1 MNQKVGFML
10 QDDSMKNKRVAPI
23 CVLKVIRLKI
33 IDREGIKVRIHTDQ
47 NVKTTFICYNLF

>member
-10 QDDSMKNKRVAPI
+10 QDDSMKNKRVPPI

-33 IDREGIKVRIHTDQ
+33 IDREGIKVRRHRDQ
-47 NVKTTFICYNLF
+47 NVKETFICYNLF

>member
-10 QDDSMKNKRVAPI
+10 QDDSMKNKRVAHI

-33 IDREGIKVRIHTDQ
+33 IDREGIKVRRHTDQ
-47 NVKTTFICYNLF
+47 NIKTTFICYNLF

>member
-10 QDDSMKNKRVAPI
+10 QDDSMKNKQVAPI

-33 IDREGIKVRIHTDQ
+33 IDREGIKVRRHTDQ
-47 NVKTTFICYNLF
+47 NVKTTFICHYVF

>member
-33 IDREGIKVRIHTDQ
+33 IDREGIKVRRHTDQ
-47 NVKTTFICYNLF
+47 NVKMTFICHNVF

>member
-23 CVLKVIRLKI
+23 CVLKVIRRKI
-33 IDREGIKVRIHTDQ
+33 IDREGIKVRRHTDQ
-47 NVKTTFICYNLF
+47 NVKTTFICHNVF

>member
-33 IDREGIKVRIHTDQ
+33 IDRKGIKVRRHTDQ
-47 NVKTTFICYNLF
+47 NVKMTFICHNVF